1 MVISILSSLK
11 SYPVIVAQDLVLPD
25 IKKQKNP
32 SPKVR
37 VASEIK
43 NSPLKKQV
51 SLQKFPI
58 KNKKAI
64 NLKSMDHSPTRR
76 SPSLSERSNVST
88 ETTTNSNNSPYYYS
102 IL

>member
-1 MVISILSSLK
+1 MRV
-11 SYPVIVAQDLVLPD
+11 
-25 IKKQKNP
+25 KKQKNP

-43 NSPLKKQV
+43 NSPLKKQI

-64 NLKSMDHSPTRR
+64 NLQSMDHSPIKR
-76 SPSLSERSNVST
+76 SPSLSERSYIST
-88 ETTTNSNNSPYYYS
+88 ETTTNSNNSPSYYFN
-102 IL
+102 L